1 MARQRALRV
10 GDETK
15 RILSR
20 LIQTDM
26 KDPRIPMFTSI
37 TEVEMSND
45 LAVATCYV
53 SVYGNEKQ
61 QKDCLAALQ
70 KGAGFLRTALM
81 KHIRLRV
88 APELRFVLDRT
99 VEEGMRMDQLI
110 DQAMGRKPAAPEEKA

>member
-61 QKDCLAALQ
+61 QTDCLAALQ

-110 DQAMGRKPAAPEEKA
+110 AQAMGRKPAAPEEKA